1 MRLGSVFQFSLTQ
14 YFADVPNL
22 DPRAFAPRTYICA
35 DVRGSTDDSYLYN
48 HYFFFFSFSLPFISS
63 FLFSQ
68 QATAIAETM
77 VKYLLPAGYDVLT
90 IDEFWYVIVCSFTE
104 EPHA

>member
-1 MRLGSVFQFSLTQ
+1 MCAVVLMIRTSTIIFLPSL
-14 YFADVPNL
+14 L
-22 DPRAFAPRTYICA
+22 
-35 DVRGSTDDSYLYN
+35 L
-48 HYFFFFSFSLPFISS
+48 HFFFLLPF
-63 FLFSQ
+63 Q